1 MLEALV
7 LFMILHFQVV
17 FIHLFQRLVLGV
29 PQKNGKQIVRDFKS
43 VPHKQC
49 VVLFLYLPL
58 SRSYSFTFSLF
69 QAHTHTHRLLS
80 RSCIISA
87 HVKRF
92 KFLIARTFVDA
103 FKEIRRYKHWLIDVP
118 FAKSTTIP
126 AARSTISVIVER
138 CLLYLCDA
146 HSMHSIHSKI
156 SIISPPIGAKV
167 KRWSSSL
174 LDDILLSLPIV
185 SYIAHRVTYDD
196 DDDD

>member
-1 MLEALV
+1 MENKLFVILKVCRTSNAL
-7 LFMILHFQVV
+7 FSFFIFHF
-17 FIHLFQRLVLGV
+17 IALTLSHLV
-29 PQKNGKQIVRDFKS
+29 
-43 VPHKQC
+43 
-49 VVLFLYLPL
+49 
-58 SRSYSFTFSLF
+58 SFR
-69 QAHTHTHRLLS
+69 HTHTRIDYVSLLS

-126 AARSTISVIVER
+126 AARSTIAVIVER
-138 CLLYLCDA
+138 CLLYFCDA

-185 SYIAHRVTYDD
+185 AYIAHRVTYDD